1 MTDVEI
7 TIEVF
12 TKYAI
17 ADKLKIAIV
26 SLKDFKADPNY
37 YGDFTNKQKTE
48 LRLLESLY
56 DKMFNKMW
64 RDPERLTFTPP
75 ELKALQN
82 FLPDHI
88 ANARSRLKGFEKVSR
103 EIEKA
108 FELGKIKE
116 KIG

>member
-1 MTDVEI
+1 MDKEI

-17 ADKLKIAIV
+17 ADQLNIAIK

-37 YGDFTNKQKTE
+37 YGEFTNKQKTE

-64 RDPERLTFTPP
+64 RDPVRLTFTPQ
-75 ELKALQN
+75 ELKALQD

-88 ANARSRLKGFEKVSR
+88 ANARSRLKGFENVSK
-103 EIEKA
+103 EIEKV
-108 FELGKIKE
+108 FELDKIKE
-116 KIG
+116 TIG

>member
-17 ADKLKIAIV
+17 ADQLNIAIK

-37 YGDFTNKQKTE
+37 YGDFRKQDKSK

-64 RDPERLTFTPP
+64 RHPERLTFTPA
-75 ELKALQN
+75 ELKALQR

-88 ANARSRLKGFEKVSR
+88 ANARSRLEGFENVSR